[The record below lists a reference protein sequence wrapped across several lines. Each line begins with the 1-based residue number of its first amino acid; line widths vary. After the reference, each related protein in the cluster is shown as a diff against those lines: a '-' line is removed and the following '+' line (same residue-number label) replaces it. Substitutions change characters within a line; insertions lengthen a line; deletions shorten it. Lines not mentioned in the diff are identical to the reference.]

1 MKYKFDLDLKKDEA
15 LIELE
20 SRLPES
26 ANDPQ
31 ILADAQ
37 EKITR
42 LRSWM
47 KEKKFDGVL
56 ITRRDNFAW
65 LTVGGDNHVVNNT
78 EFGAGHLLITSDQ
91 QYLIAYRMDGE
102 RLNNEQISSQ
112 GYQLVTIP
120 WYEGDPRQ
128 KALTLG
134 AKRLAA
140 DTSFPGAIDRSIE
153 IDQFHEPLTTLEMDR
168 CRWLGRQTGLIL
180 EAVADWIRPGM
191 SEQGIAWYTR
201 AAFLSRGIE
210 LDVLLVGSDERIE
223 RFNHTIPTDKK
234 IKNFIF
240 MDPAARKW
248 GLHANVNRCVCFGK
262 PPEWLSK
269 AHQAAAT
276 LEGRLLGILKEGL
289 PFSKILDYQKK
300 LYRELGYDSE
310 WENHFQ
316 GGPTG
321 YRLGDAYRWQTKTKV
336 QTGQAFDW
344 FITVKNVQVEELSL
358 LTNEGLEVAS
368 LGKDWPSLSIPIKDG
383 EVIVPNLW
391 VR

>member
-1 MKYKFDLDLKKDEA
+1 MEFKFGDDEMLSKK
-15 LIELE
+15 IPQLE
-20 SRLPES
+20 DDVQVR
-26 ANDPQ
+26 
-31 ILADAQ
+31 IFAQ
-37 EKITR
+37 QKVR
-42 LRSWM
+42 KLRTWLVEQKM
-47 KEKKFDGVL
+47 DGVL
-56 ITRRDNFAW
+56 ISRRENFAW
-65 LTVGGDNHVVNNT
+65 LTTGGDNHVVNT
-78 EFGAGHLLITSDQ
+78 SEFGVGHLLITPDK
-91 QYLIAYRMDGE
+91 QYLIAYSMDGE
-102 RLNNEQISSQ
+102 RLLNEQISGQ
-112 GYQLVTIP
+112 GYEIVTIR
-120 WYEGDPRQ
+120 WYEGDPRH
-128 KALTLG
+128 KALALG
-134 AKRLAA
+134 GKKIAA
-140 DTSFPGAIDRSIE
+140 DSCFPGIIDKSVE
-153 IDQFHEPLTTLEMDR
+153 IDQLHEPLTGLELDR

-191 SEQGIAWYTR
+191 SEQEIAWYTR
-201 AAFLSRGIE
+201 TVFLSAGIE

-223 RFNHTIPTDKK
+223 RFNHTVPTDKK
-234 IKNFIF
+234 IKKFVL